1 MEAQSR
7 VRRVLTR
14 TTNRAGCRCR
24 PQRVA
29 LLYGSATATSAT
41 TGPDR
46 FDITR
51 RPSDHLAF
59 GRGEH
64 VCVGMHLA
72 RLEMTALLER
82 LADRVTGSTSSPSTQ

>member
-1 MEAQSR
+1 M
-7 VRRVLTR
+7 
-14 TTNRAGCRCR
+14 
-24 PQRVA
+24 A
-29 LLYGSATATSAT
+29 LLYGSANRDERHY
-41 TGPDR
+41 PDPSR

-72 RLEMTALLER
+72 RLEISTLLER
-82 LADRVTGSTSSPSTQ
+82 LADRVSRFEIVASTPMVNNGLRGFEHLEVTVHTGR